1 MTTVRWNEVATNLAT
16 HARHNFF
23 FLPRGAVP
31 VRLVEDD
38 TVSGRVLE
46 EGNVIIGVFGND
58 NYLSDSRARQEVELI
73 RLRLKETIAQEAGFG
88 LSPDGYSWALI
99 VKADTQKYR
108 TAVARAFHRELLKA
122 SLEDAVEQAWQK
134 VAGVEAECVP
144 PVF

>member
-1 MTTVRWNEVATNLAT
+1 MTPVKWNEVATNLAT

-38 TVSGRVLE
+38 LATGRVLQ

-73 RLRLKETIAQEAGFG
+73 RVRLKETIAQEVGFG

-99 VKADTQKYR
+99 VTADTQKYG
-108 TAVARAFHRELLKA
+108 TAVGKAFHRELLKS
-122 SLEDAVEQAWQK
+122 SLEDAVEQAWRK
-134 VAGVEAECVP
+134 VAGIEAED
-144 PVF
+144 

>member
-1 MTTVRWNEVATNLAT
+1 MTTVKWNEVATNLAT

-31 VRLVEDD
+31 VRLVEEE
-38 TVSGRVLE
+38 VSGRVLE

-99 VKADTQKYR
+99 VKADTLKYR
-108 TAVARAFHRELLKA
+108 TAVGRAFHRELLKA
-122 SLEDAVEQAWQK
+122 SLEDAVEQAWRK
-134 VAGVEAECVP
+134 VAGSEAEGGP
-144 PVF
+144 PVV